1 MSKLKSN
8 LLFAFCLF
16 SLTCSFAQSSTQDS
30 LVELYTRYLQ
40 LTTKT
45 SQLDSMHK
53 VLASLQTQYQN
64 FDAILKSNNES
75 MKRIT
80 NAQLFSYDRTLKQQR
95 SKIVNTIDFIRSA
108 NTSLNAMQ
116 VVGSVSSYL
125 DQIGQLNNPSNSE
138 LGFALSDDIVK
149 IIDTRI
155 LDKKKL
161 KSTEPNKFTAIVKE
175 VINSPVTNAF
185 TKSIPIV
192 SNIKGVIDLVIN
204 LTATEKKV
212 EVEDLIQVKND
223 MKKYIEHY
231 EGLEQANLSFTS
243 NLNNLNVRLD
253 ALKLIL
259 RNYTTER
266 LRPINPSVNLDTFR
280 NFTNLVNRHC
290 NKEDAEMK
298 VDRIMEEFKDS
309 KGVFSY
315 EKALSDKRLYYPEF
329 AVNQAQVIYDE
340 LESISRG
347 FLSNLYT
354 YQNNIEK
361 VLGNSKSNKLGDI
374 GKIDMKIKTLNGLL
388 INVTEAIKNSV
399 NLEDLQNKLH
409 RINSMM
415 MP

>member
-1 MSKLKSN
+1 MSKLKLN
-8 LLFAFCLF
+8 FLLLIF
-16 SLTCSFAQSSTQDS
+16 SLTLSASFAQSTQDS

-53 VLASLQTQYQN
+53 VLSSLQTQYQN

-95 SKIVNTIDFIRSA
+95 SKIINTVDFIRSA

-138 LGFALSDDIVK
+138 LGFALSDDLIK
-149 IIDTRI
+149 IIDARI
-155 LDKKKL
+155 LSKKKL
-161 KSTEPNKFTAIVKE
+161 KTDPNKFTAIVKE

-204 LTATEKKV
+204 LTASEKNV
-212 EVEDLIQVKND
+212 EVDDFVKMKND

-231 EGLEQANLSFTS
+231 EGLEQANLNFTS

-259 RNYTTER
+259 RNYTLER
-266 LRPINPSVNLDTFR
+266 LRPINPSVNIDTFR
-280 NFTNLVNRHC
+280 NLTNLVNRHC
-290 NKEDAEMK
+290 NKEDSEMK
-298 VDRIMEEFKDS
+298 VDRIMEECKNDNGTFN
-309 KGVFSY
+309 Y
-315 EKALSDKRLYYPEF
+315 EKALSDKRLFYPEF

-340 LESISRG
+340 LESVSRG
-347 FLSNLYT
+347 FMSNLYT

-361 VLGNSKSNKLGDI
+361 VLTNSKSNKLGDV
-374 GKIDMKIKTLNGLL
+374 GKIDMKIKTLGGLL
-388 INVTEAIKNSV
+388 NNVTEAIKNSV

-409 RINSMM
+409 RINGFMV
-415 MP
+415 P

>member
-8 LLFAFCLF
+8 FFLVFF
-16 SLTCSFAQSSTQDS
+16 SLTLSTTFAQSTQDS
-30 LVELYTRYLQ
+30 LLELYTRYLQ

-45 SQLDSMHK
+45 SQLDSMHR

-95 SKIVNTIDFIRSA
+95 SKIINTIDFIRSA

-138 LGFALSDDIVK
+138 LGFALSDDLIK
-149 IIDTRI
+149 IIDARI
-155 LDKKKL
+155 LSKKKL
-161 KSTEPNKFTAIVKE
+161 KTDPNKFTAIVKE

-204 LTATEKKV
+204 LTATEKNV
-212 EVEDLIQVKND
+212 EVEDFVKMKND

-231 EGLEQANLSFTS
+231 EGLEQANLNFTS

-280 NFTNLVNRHC
+280 NLTHLVNRHC

-298 VDRIMEEFKDS
+298 VDRIMEEFKNTNGS
-309 KGVFSY
+309 FNY
-315 EKALSDKRLYYPEF
+315 EKALSDNRLYYPEF

-340 LESISRG
+340 LESVSRG
-347 FLSNLYT
+347 FMSNLYT

-361 VLGNSKSNKLGDI
+361 ILTNSKNNKLGDV
-374 GKIDMKIKTLNGLL
+374 GKIDMKIKTLNSLL
-388 INVTEAIKNSV
+388 GSVTDAIKNSV

-409 RINSMM
+409 RINSFM

>member
-1 MSKLKSN
+1 MSKLKLN
-8 LLFAFCLF
+8 FLLLIF
-16 SLTCSFAQSSTQDS
+16 SLTLSASFAQSTQDS

-53 VLASLQTQYQN
+53 VLSSLQTQYQN

-95 SKIVNTIDFIRSA
+95 SKIINTVDFIRSA

-138 LGFALSDDIVK
+138 LGFALSDDLIK
-149 IIDTRI
+149 IIDARI
-155 LDKKKL
+155 LSKKKL
-161 KSTEPNKFTAIVKE
+161 KTDPNKFTAIVKE

-204 LTATEKKV
+204 LTASEKNV
-212 EVEDLIQVKND
+212 EVDDFVKMKND

-231 EGLEQANLSFTS
+231 EGLEQANLNFTS

-259 RNYTTER
+259 RNYTLER
-266 LRPINPSVNLDTFR
+266 LRPINPSVNIDTFR
-280 NFTNLVNRHC
+280 NLTNLVNRHC

-298 VDRIMEEFKDS
+298 VDRIMEECKNDNGTFN
-309 KGVFSY
+309 Y
-315 EKALSDKRLYYPEF
+315 EKALSDKRLFYPEF

-340 LESISRG
+340 LESVSRG
-347 FLSNLYT
+347 FMSNLYT

-361 VLGNSKSNKLGDI
+361 VLTNSKSNKLGDV
-374 GKIDMKIKTLNGLL
+374 GKIDMKIKTLGGLL
-388 INVTEAIKNSV
+388 NNVTEAIKNSV

-409 RINSMM
+409 RINGFMV
-415 MP
+415 P

>member
-1 MSKLKSN
+1 MSKLKLN
-8 LLFAFCLF
+8 FLFAFF
-16 SLTCSFAQSSTQDS
+16 SLTLSTSFAQSSTQDS
-30 LVELYTRYLQ
+30 LVELYIRYLQ
-40 LTTKT
+40 LTNKT

-80 NAQLFSYDRTLKQQR
+80 NAQLFTYDRSLKQQC
-95 SKIVNTIDFIRSA
+95 SKIINTVDFIRSA
-108 NTSLNAMQ
+108 NTSLNALQ

-138 LGFALSDDIVK
+138 LGFALSDDLVK
-149 IIDTRI
+149 IIDERI
-155 LDKKKL
+155 LSKKKL
-161 KSTEPNKFTAIVKE
+161 KTDPNKFTAIVKE

-185 TKSIPIV
+185 TKSITIV

-204 LTATEKKV
+204 LTASEKNI
-212 EVEDLIQVKND
+212 EVDDFVKMKND

-231 EGLEQANLSFTS
+231 EGLEQANLTFTS

-259 RNYTTER
+259 RNYATER

-280 NFTNLVNRHC
+280 NFTHLVNVHC

-298 VDRIMEEFKDS
+298 VDRIMAEFKSD
-309 KGVFSY
+309 KGVFNY

-347 FLSNLYT
+347 FTSNLYT
-354 YQNNIEK
+354 YQNNVER
-361 VLGNSKSNKLGDI
+361 VLANSKSNKLGDV
-374 GKIDMKIKTLNGLL
+374 GKIDMKVKTLNGLL
-388 INVTEAIKNSV
+388 GNVSEAIKNSV
-399 NLEDLQNKLH
+399 NLFDLQNKLH
-409 RINSMM
+409 RINSFMV
-415 MP
+415 P

>member
-1 MSKLKSN
+1 MSKLKLN
-8 LLFAFCLF
+8 FLLLFF
-16 SLTCSFAQSSTQDS
+16 SLTLSASFAQSTQDS

-45 SQLDSMHK
+45 SQLDSMHR
-53 VLASLQTQYQN
+53 VLSSLQTQYQN

-95 SKIVNTIDFIRSA
+95 SKIINTVDFIRSA

-138 LGFALSDDIVK
+138 LGFALSDDLIK
-149 IIDTRI
+149 IIEARI
-155 LDKKKL
+155 LSKKKL
-161 KSTEPNKFTAIVKE
+161 KTDPNKFTAIVKE

-204 LTATEKKV
+204 LTASEKNI
-212 EVEDLIQVKND
+212 EVDDFVKMKND

-231 EGLEQANLSFTS
+231 EGLEQANLNFTS

-259 RNYTTER
+259 RNYTLER
-266 LRPINPSVNLDTFR
+266 LRPINPSVNIDTFH
-280 NFTNLVNRHC
+280 NLTNLVNRHC

-298 VDRIMEEFKDS
+298 VDRITEEFKNDNGS
-309 KGVFSY
+309 FNY
-315 EKALSDKRLYYPEF
+315 EKALSDKRLFYPEF

-340 LESISRG
+340 LESVSRG
-347 FLSNLYT
+347 FMSNLYT

-361 VLGNSKSNKLGDI
+361 VLTNSKNNKLGDV
-374 GKIDMKIKTLNGLL
+374 GKIDMKIKTLGGLL
-388 INVTEAIKNSV
+388 NNVTEAVKNSV

-409 RINSMM
+409 RINGFMV
-415 MP
+415 P